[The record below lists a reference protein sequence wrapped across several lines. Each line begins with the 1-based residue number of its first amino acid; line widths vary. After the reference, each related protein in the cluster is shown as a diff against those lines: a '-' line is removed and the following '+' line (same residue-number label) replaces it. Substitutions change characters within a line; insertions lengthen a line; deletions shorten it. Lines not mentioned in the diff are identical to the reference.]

1 MPHDKTRKTGL
12 ALCGRRTSQ
21 CGILRKSDATS
32 RPQRQNGTSTG
43 NVMLDTS
50 PGRRRLSSQ
59 SRSLSASDAAAVTNN
74 PHSIE
79 NLPALSSLSDLSPLQ
94 LTLTAATNL
103 RRSEHSLPLRE
114 CPLAGGFCSHIANLK
129 NLKAIGTVWTMGSI
143 LKLFVPVFSCVVT
156 FLLWIVQPDR
166 ALLDDLE
173 QELEATPFSEVETLM
188 GRRGFR
194 SQTLTYYALARQFSR
209 GDGTRPMVF
218 MSSDVQQAFLT
229 LCPIECQ
236 VTTSERREEVPFLG
250 MDRNYKFHSVS
261 TDTGK
266 TEVLPDH
273 AFWIMYLP

>member
-1 MPHDKTRKTGL
+1 MEYAATGSQRSGGCLLPNQDPVKCRTRPQTPKQMIPPATSLVPNAVAQWSSWRPSCEGKHQSPALHRGRMPHDKTRKTGL

-103 RRSEHSLPLRE
+103 RQTGLSLPVR
-114 CPLAGGFCSHIANLK
+114 
-129 NLKAIGTVWTMGSI
+129 
-143 LKLFVPVFSCVVT
+143 
-156 FLLWIVQPDR
+156 
-166 ALLDDLE
+166 
-173 QELEATPFSEVETLM
+173 
-188 GRRGFR
+188 
-194 SQTLTYYALARQFSR
+194 
-209 GDGTRPMVF
+209 
-218 MSSDVQQAFLT
+218 
-229 LCPIECQ
+229 
-236 VTTSERREEVPFLG
+236 
-250 MDRNYKFHSVS
+250 
-261 TDTGK
+261 
-266 TEVLPDH
+266 
-273 AFWIMYLP
+273 